1 MTTTTLKIDGMTC
14 GHCVQAV
21 TQALKGTAG
30 VKDAQVDLQA
40 GRAQVEYE
48 ESKTTPGD
56 LAAVV
61 ADEGYT
67 AKPVTS

>member
-1 MTTTTLKIDGMTC
+1 MATTTLKIDGMTC

-21 TQALKGTAG
+21 TKALKGTNG
-30 VKDAQVDLQA
+30 VNDAQVDLRA

-48 ESKTTPGD
+48 EGRTNPGD

-61 ADEGYT
+61 TDEGYT
-67 AKPVTS
+67 AEPLAS

>member
-1 MTTTTLKIDGMTC
+1 MATTTLKIDGMTC

-21 TQALKGTAG
+21 TRALQGTEG
-30 VKDAQVDLQA
+30 VRDAQVDLQA

-48 ESKTTPGD
+48 ESRTNPGD

-61 ADEGYT
+61 TDEGYT
-67 AKPVTS
+67 AEPLTS

>member
-1 MTTTTLKIDGMTC
+1 MATTTLKIDGMTC

-21 TQALKGTAG
+21 TQALKGTDG
-30 VKDAQVDLQA
+30 VHNAQVDLQA

-48 ESKTTPGD
+48 ESQTNPGD

-61 ADEGYT
+61 TDEGYT
-67 AKPVTS
+67 AEPVAS

>member
-1 MTTTTLKIDGMTC
+1 MAATTLKIDGMTC

-21 TQALKGTAG
+21 TQALKGTEG
-30 VKDAQVDLQA
+30 VSDARVDLEA

-48 ESKTTPGD
+48 ESKTNPGD

-67 AKPVTS
+67 AEPLAG